1 MSKKIISLLLSFG
14 LILSLPTV
22 AASAATEEE
31 ANTSQN
37 SEAQIMQKFESLN
50 GNSLKYDIDSS
61 EGKVFISGNV
71 SSEKITNDE
80 TALNFIEKN
89 KSLFNLDNAKDKLK
103 VQKSEKDSLGFTHVK
118 MGQYINN
125 IPIKDKFI
133 TLHYNKNGQVT
144 NITGEAENKIESI
157 SQLGSKSIQ
166 PEDAVEI
173 AKKEFSYTE
182 LAYEPKVETI
192 AYIKDGQAYKTYKVN
207 IKFYEPT
214 ITNYDVYVEA
224 SSGTI
229 LEKEDKIRYDGA
241 TTGTGTAVDGST
253 KPLNLYLSSSKYQLK
268 DTSKA
273 SSGSQI
279 LTYTANNKET
289 EPGTLITNTT
299 NTFNTETLKA
309 GVSAHYYAGV
319 VYDFYK
325 NLFGRTSID
334 NNGMN
339 LVSTVHYDSN
349 YNNAFWDGSQM
360 VYGDGDGTTFTYLSG
375 DLDVVGHEMT
385 HGVTERTANLN
396 YRNQSGALNES
407 MSDVFGVLIQTYD
420 KYGVK
425 NGGNWTFNAAD
436 WVVGDEIYTPNTP
449 GDALRSL
456 ANPTLYD
463 QPDNMSDYYNTS
475 SDNGGVHTNS
485 GIPNKAAYLI
495 AKSIG
500 NAETAKIYYRA
511 LTQYMTSTTDFS
523 GAKNALVQA
532 ATDLYGASSSEVNA
546 IYTSF
551 AAVGIGSATTVKV
564 TGVSLDNT
572 SASLN
577 IGNSKTLTATVS
589 PSNATNKAVTWSS
602 SNSSVAT
609 VSNGVVTAKAAGTA
623 VITATTSDGGKT
635 ATCNVTVSSSG
646 ETTSLSEGFDKV
658 VGTSSSITSGIPSGW
673 TFSSGLGVYTSSG
686 NYGTSSPSIKFVSSG
701 SKITTSTFN
710 LSGEGTLSF
719 WVKGNSTYFSSLLV
733 EQYDGTSWTTVAEIS
748 SFPTTGTTKTYTL
761 NSDTKQ
767 VRFTYDKYYGN
778 VALDDI
784 TIK

>member
-14 LILSLPTV
+14 LILSLPPT
-22 AASAATEEE
+22 AALAVDD
-31 ANTSQN
+31 ANLSQN
-37 SEAQIMQKFESLN
+37 SEDQIIQKFAGLT
-50 GNSLKYDIDSS
+50 GNNLRYDVDSS
-61 EGKVFISGNV
+61 EGKVFISGTL

-80 TALNFIEKN
+80 TAVNFIEKN
-89 KSLFNLDNAKDKLK
+89 KSLFKLDNAKDKLK

-125 IPIKDKFI
+125 IPIKDKTV
-133 TLHYNKNGQVT
+133 TLHYNKSGQVT
-144 NITGEAENKIESI
+144 NITGEVENKIESI

-192 AYIKDGQAYKTYKVN
+192 AYVKDGQAYKTYKVN

-229 LEKEDKIRYDGA
+229 LDKEDKIRYDGA

-253 KPLNLYLSSSKYQLK
+253 KPLNLYLSASKYQLK
-268 DTSKA
+268 DASKA

-279 LTYTANNKET
+279 LTYTANNKQT
-289 EPGTLITNTT
+289 EPGTLISNST

-325 NLFGRTSID
+325 NLFGRNSID

-339 LVSTVHYDSN
+339 LISTVHYDSD

-396 YRNQSGALNES
+396 YSNQSGALNES
-407 MSDVFGVLIQTYD
+407 MSDVLGVLIQTYD

-425 NGGNWTFNAAD
+425 DGGDWTFNAAD
-436 WVVGDEIYTPNTP
+436 WVVGDAVYTPNTA

-456 ANPTLYD
+456 SNPTLYD
-463 QPDNMSDYYNTS
+463 QPDNMSNYYNTS

-500 NAETAKIYYRA
+500 NAKTAKIYYRA
-511 LTQYMTSTTDFS
+511 LTQYMTSTTNFS

-532 ATDLYGASSSEVNA
+532 ATDLYGASSSEVTAVN
-546 IYTSF
+546 TGF
-551 AAVGIGSATTVKV
+551 AGVGIGSSTTVNV

-577 IGNSKTLTATVS
+577 VGDNKTLTATIS
-589 PSNATNKAVTWSS
+589 PSNATNKSITWSS

-609 VSNGVVTAKAAGTA
+609 VSNGIVTAKAAGIS

-646 ETTSLSEGFDKV
+646 QTTSLSEGFDGV
-658 VGTSSSITSGIPSGW
+658 VGTSTSITSGIPTGW

-686 NYGTSSPSIKFVSSG
+686 NYGTSSPSIKFISDG

-710 LSGEGTLSF
+710 LSSQGTLSF
-719 WVKGNSTYFSSLLV
+719 WVKGNSTYSSSLLV
-733 EQYDGTSWTTVAEIS
+733 EQYDGTSWTTLTTIN
-748 SFPTTGTTKTYTL
+748 SFPTIGTAKTYTL
-761 NSDTKQ
+761 GKGIKQ
-767 VRFTYDKYYGN
+767 IRFTYDKYYGN

>member
-14 LILSLPTV
+14 LILSLPPT
-22 AASAATEEE
+22 AALAADD
-31 ANTSQN
+31 ANLSQN
-37 SEAQIMQKFESLN
+37 SEDQIIQKFEGLT
-50 GNSLKYDIDSS
+50 GNNLRYDVNSS
-61 EGKVFISGNV
+61 EGKVFISGNL

-80 TALNFIEKN
+80 TAVNFIEKN
-89 KSLFNLDNAKDKLK
+89 KSLFKLDNAKDKLK

-125 IPIKDKFI
+125 LPIKDKTV
-133 TLHYNKNGQVT
+133 TLHYNKSGQVT
-144 NITGEAENKIESI
+144 NITGEVENKIESI

-182 LAYEPKVETI
+182 LAYEPTVETI

-229 LEKEDKIRYDGA
+229 LAKEDKIRYDGA

-268 DTSKA
+268 DASKA

-279 LTYTANNKET
+279 LTYTANNKQT
-289 EPGTLITNTT
+289 EPGTLISNST

-309 GVSAHYYAGV
+309 AVSAHYYAGV

-325 NLFGRTSID
+325 NLFGRNSID

-396 YRNQSGALNES
+396 YSDQSGALNES
-407 MSDVFGVLIQTYD
+407 MSDVLGVLIQTYD
-420 KYGVK
+420 KYDVK

-436 WVVGDEIYTPNTP
+436 WVVGDAVYTPNTP

-456 ANPTLYD
+456 SNPTLYD
-463 QPDNMSDYYNTS
+463 QPDNMSNYYTTS

-500 NAETAKIYYRA
+500 NEKTAKIYYRA

-532 ATDLYGASSSEVNA
+532 ATDLYGASSNEVTAVN
-546 IYTSF
+546 TGF
-551 AAVGIGSATTVKV
+551 AGVGIGSATTVSV
-564 TGVSLDNT
+564 TGVSLDST
-572 SASLN
+572 SANLN
-577 IGNSKTLTATVS
+577 VGDSKTLIATIS
-589 PSNATNKAVTWSS
+589 PSNATNKAITWSS

-609 VSNGVVTAKAAGTA
+609 VSNGIVTAKAAGTA
-623 VITATTSDGGKT
+623 IITATTSDGGKT
-635 ATCNVTVSSSG
+635 ATSTVTVSSSG
-646 ETTSLSEGFDKV
+646 QTTSLSEGFDGV
-658 VGTSSSITSGIPSGW
+658 VGTSSSIISGIPTGW
-673 TFSSGLGVYTSSG
+673 TFSSGLGVYTSTG
-686 NYGTSSPSIKFVSSG
+686 NYGTSAPSIKFVSDG

-710 LSGEGTLSF
+710 LSNQGTLSF
-719 WVKGNSTYFSSLLV
+719 WLKGNSTYSSSLLV
-733 EQYDGTSWTTVAEIS
+733 EQYDGTSWTTLATIS
-748 SFPTTGTTKTYTL
+748 SFPTAGTTKTYTL
-761 NSDTKQ
+761 GKTTKQ
-767 VRFTYDKYYGN
+767 IRFTYNKYYGN